1 MGALCSNL
9 CILCKDATIHFYI
22 FKYFYV
28 EIKQLEKL
36 TYICVII
43 IAILVALAL
52 AFRSAL
58 TGYAGSVMDYVF
70 DEGKVIGQL

>member
-28 EIKQLEKL
+28 EMKQLEKL
-36 TYICVII
+36 TYVIVII

-52 AFRSAL
+52 AFRTAL
-58 TGYAGSVMDYVF
+58 AKYSSSVMDYVF
-70 DEGKVIGQL
+70 DEGKVIGQI

>member
-28 EIKQLEKL
+28 EMKQLEKF
-36 TYICVII
+36 TYVRVII

-52 AFRSAL
+52 TFRQAL
-58 TGYAGSVMDYVF
+58 TNYAQSVMDYVF
-70 DEGKVIGQL
+70 DEGKVIGQI

>member
-1 MGALCSNL
+1 MKRMNKKSLVKSSRGMG
-9 CILCKDATIHFYI
+9 T
-22 FKYFYV
+22 V
-28 EIKQLEKL
+28 EI
-36 TYICVII
+36 VII

-58 TGYAGSVMDYVF
+58 TSYAGSVMDYVF

>member
-1 MGALCSNL
+1 MNRLNKYSLINTARGMG
-9 CILCKDATIHFYI
+9 T
-22 FKYFYV
+22 V
-28 EIKQLEKL
+28 EV
-36 TYICVII
+36 VII